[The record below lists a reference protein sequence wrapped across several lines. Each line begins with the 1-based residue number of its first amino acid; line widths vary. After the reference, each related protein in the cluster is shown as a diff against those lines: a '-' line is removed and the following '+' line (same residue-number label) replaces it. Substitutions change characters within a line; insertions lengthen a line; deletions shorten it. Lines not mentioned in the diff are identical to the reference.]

1 MCGAAP
7 AVPRPASEW
16 LPLGSPTAQEWT
28 PINGLPGGTQA
39 GYRCPGTTP
48 IISPGA
54 VSGPHLAHLAAPGG
68 LDCLLSHLGCYWP
81 RGQVQSPAYKSP
93 VPRGRAPRPRL
104 SLSPPDTHLLGAV
117 YAALPRLDG
126 QPRWEQGLPSAPL
139 PAPVPVPPAVFLAG
153 KNVKVKVWVAQ
164 LRLTLCDPTGCPPGS
179 SVHGI
184 LQARILEW
192 VAFPVSR
199 GFFPSRGSN
208 LGFLHSRQILY
219 HLSHW
224 GSLV

>member
-1 MCGAAP
+1 MDSNKWP
-7 AVPRPASEW
+7 AE
-16 LPLGSPTAQEWT
+16 
-28 PINGLPGGTQA
+28 GTQA

-48 IISPGA
+48 TTSPGA
-54 VSGPHLAHLAAPGG
+54 VSGPHLAHLVAPGG
-68 LDCLLSHLGCYWP
+68 LDRLLSHLGCYRP
-81 RGQVQSPAYKSP
+81 RGQVQSPAYMSP
-93 VPRGRAPRPRL
+93 APRGRAPQPRL

-117 YAALPRLDG
+117 YAALPILDG
-126 QPRWEQGLPSAPL
+126 QPCWGQGLPSAPL
-139 PAPVPVPPAVFLAG
+139 PAPVPVPPAVFLTG

-164 LRLTLCDPTGCPPGS
+164 LLLTLCDPMGCPPGS

-199 GFFPSRGSN
+199 GFFPSQGSN
-208 LGFLHSRQILY
+208 LGFLHSRQIVY